1 MPEHNTLSPAAS
13 ESPKEFLRRTLSVS
27 ASSIFKRMDRA
38 QAKADDEK
46 QGYRIIGVG
55 SCGTVFEIP
64 GTQQAVKK
72 GNDTKA
78 MWNDFLLTNRMHNAI
93 TDTREVLQDAFPE
106 TTLPKTPQCSD
117 FWLLES
123 KDYWDANLERFPRS
137 HRDIGA
143 AFQVDRILPL
153 PQLVR
158 EALIQLYFDES
169 DDIQEEAK
177 NDVDNKHCL
186 VRIYLG
192 ENETQRQKPDCYD
205 SLLNFPMRLNMI
217 EDLGL
222 DKGALA
228 GEMAIALAIIHWR
241 LKSTGWT

>member
-13 ESPKEFLRRTLSVS
+13 KNPSGFLRSPSGFLRRTLSVS
-27 ASSIFKRMDRA
+27 ASSSFKRMNQA

-78 MWNDFLLTNRMHNAI
+78 IWNDFLLTNKIHNAI
-93 TDTREVLQDAFPE
+93 ADTREVLQDTFPK
-106 TTLPKTPQCSD
+106 TTLPKSPQCSY
-117 FWLLES
+117 FWLPES
-123 KDYWDANLERFPRS
+123 KDYWSANLERFPRS

-153 PQLVR
+153 P
-158 EALIQLYFDES
+158 ATS
-169 DDIQEEAK
+169 
-177 NDVDNKHCL
+177 
-186 VRIYLG
+186 
-192 ENETQRQKPDCYD
+192 
-205 SLLNFPMRLNMI
+205 
-217 EDLGL
+217 
-222 DKGALA
+222 
-228 GEMAIALAIIHWR
+228 
-241 LKSTGWT
+241 